1 MSHPCL
7 SCGACCAHF
16 RVSFYW
22 AEADPFLSGQAGTGA
37 VPAELTE
44 PLTPTRLAMRGTS
57 ARLPR
62 CTALD
67 GTVGERVQCRIYGQ
81 RPSPCREL
89 APSWE
94 NGRHSPGC
102 DTARA
107 AHGLPPLTP
116 EIWIDPEGPGQSPL
130 PRSA

>member
-1 MSHPCL
+1 MVHPCL

-22 AEADPFLSGQAGTGA
+22 AEADPFASGLGAAA
-37 VPAELTE
+37 VPAALTE
-44 PLTPTRLAMRGTS
+44 SFTPSRLAMRGTQ
-57 ARLPR
+57 AYQPR
-62 CTALD
+62 CVALEGD
-67 GTVGERVQCRIYGQ
+67 VGSLVRCTVYSQ

-89 APSWE
+89 SPSWE
-94 NGRHSPGC
+94 QGQPSPGC
-102 DTARA
+102 DRARA

-116 EIWIDPEGPGQSPL
+116 ADWGDPEGPGQSPL